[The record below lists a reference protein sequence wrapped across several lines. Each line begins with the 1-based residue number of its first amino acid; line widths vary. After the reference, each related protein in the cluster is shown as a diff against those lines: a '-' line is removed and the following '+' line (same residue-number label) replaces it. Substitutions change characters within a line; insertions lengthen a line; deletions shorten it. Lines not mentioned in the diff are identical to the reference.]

1 MTYISHLFPPWAAED
16 RSDAERLLV
25 NALMSV
31 QELHL
36 GSPSRYRADF
46 QWWDFSHIKALRIHE
61 YSVHISFY
69 IYIHR
74 DSQSRDLY
82 FQWIALR

>member
-61 YSVHISFY
+61 YSIHISLY
-69 IYIHR
+69 IYIYIEIVN
-74 DSQSRDLY
+74 LGIY
-82 FQWIALR
+82 IFNGLL